1 MRSARL
7 LKRDLKVNLYKMKNV
22 KTKKSY
28 EGKIK
33 TNFHDNKMPKEAS
46 QYICQLVILID
57 FILKCFQETVNM
69 LLKKKRS
76 LNILLKVQKF
86 LLMRKILIIH
96 TNLMKDNFPFIKLRK
111 FGLCKIFFYFGL
123 HGMVY
128 QKFSQR
134 QLRYSCNS
142 RKIFATPEIFF
153 F

>member
-46 QYICQLVILID
+46 QYICLLVILID

-96 TNLMKDNFPFIKLRK
+96 TNLMKDNFPLNKHSSCCRK
-111 FGLCKIFFYFGL
+111 QSCAAAIVHRNHFFRL
-123 HGMVY
+123 Y
-128 QKFSQR
+128 QKDKSSGSKVKFR
-134 QLRYSCNS
+134 QASNHY
-142 RKIFATPEIFF
+142 
-153 F
+153 